1 MFLLVSLEFSPEPS
15 LVRLVLVRWAPG
27 NHSIR
32 NLGSRWGSAA
42 QKLRSSAAQ
51 QLRSSEAQQPS
62 SPAAQQPG
70 RHNRSSGMN
79 SRPLHGAGKARGI
92 HMCVSLHCLLVLCFS
107 LLLCGALPV
116 LVSANLRAKS
126 KKQSKQSKE
135 EAGSK
140 KQEANKASKASL
152 DICFSRCWLIS
163 ALWAGAVGLALGR
176 LPWVHFQGRI

>member
-1 MFLLVSLEFSPEPS
+1 MFNVFSLVSFEFSPEPS

-116 LVSANLRAKS
+116 SKARRKQEARS
-126 KKQSKQSKE
+126 KKQTKQ
-135 EAGSK
+135 A
-140 KQEANKASKASL
+140 KQVWT
-152 DICFSRCWLIS
+152 FVFH
-163 ALWAGAVGLALGR
+163 GVG
-176 LPWVHFQGRI
+176 